1 MSHLMQPNSLHL
13 GRNLLG
19 EAASCL
25 ETAGGASVLSPEN
38 QLFPAVTQLPFSSVL
53 REVES
58 WEAVSL
64 GSAACEK
71 LARGSHLLEML

>member
-53 REVES
+53 
-58 WEAVSL
+58 
-64 GSAACEK
+64 
-71 LARGSHLLEML
+71 